1 MLLGRYI
8 CIRRWRIWR
17 GEAGDQELLKSCRRL
32 WDNIASKQLYITE
45 ESGPLITERPSPF
58 AYDLPND
65 TAYAETC
72 ASIGLIFFA
81 HRMLQMDM
89 DSRYGDVM
97 ERALYNVVLGPLPG
111 WKAIFL
117 CESFG
122 GLARPAAAIRINST

>member
-1 MLLGRYI
+1 MLSGRYI

-17 GEAGDQELLKSCRRL
+17 GRPAIQELLKSCRRL
-32 WDNIASKQLYITE
+32 WDNIASKQLYITGGIGSTHNGE
-45 ESGPLITERPSPF
+45 AFTF
-58 AYDLPND
+58 DYDLPND

-97 ERALYNVVLGPLPG
+97 ERALYNVVLGLRFPG

-122 GLARPAAAIRINST
+122 GLAEGLRRQSG

>member
-1 MLLGRYI
+1 MGQYRFQTAVYYGGI
-8 CIRRWRIWR
+8 GATHN
-17 GEAGDQELLKSCRRL
+17 GEAF
-32 WDNIASKQLYITE
+32 T
-45 ESGPLITERPSPF
+45 F

-122 GLARPAAAIRINST
+122 GLAEGLRRQSG